1 MPEDHFHIEM
11 EDISMYPLERS
22 ADYCFWEEVSFPEL
36 NENVLTKLS
45 DEKLKTFFGVLRNGS
60 AFKLNDYFYRISTD

>member
-1 MPEDHFHIEM
+1 MTKDQFNIEM

-22 ADYCFWEEVSFPEL
+22 ADYYFWEEVSLTEL
-36 NENVLTKLS
+36 NESILAKVS
-45 DEKLKTFFGVLRNGS
+45 DEKMKTFFSVIRNGS

>member
-1 MPEDHFHIEM
+1 MAKDQFHIEM

-22 ADYCFWEEVSFPEL
+22 ADYYFWEEVSLTEL
-36 NENVLTKLS
+36 NESILAKVS
-45 DEKLKTFFGVLRNGS
+45 DEKMKTFFSVIRNGS